1 MPGFQV
7 ELMMPLEIALTFS
20 SPLLCLLLWA
30 SFPGG
35 GNVAAS
41 ILHCQQPQQR
51 ENKSP
56 MVPTRLQ
63 HLCLFGAMC
72 LSLNQPTL
80 PMDTVVTSLTP
91 ELGIESFLPKLHG
104 PEERSCQ
111 EKLGAFLPKRGPEP
125 RAGNNNKCLL

>member
-51 ENKSP
+51 EDKSP
-56 MVPTRLQ
+56 MVPTRL
-63 HLCLFGAMC
+63 LEMGFSISACL
-72 LSLNQPTL
+72 
-80 PMDTVVTSLTP
+80 
-91 ELGIESFLPKLHG
+91 G
-104 PEERSCQ
+104 PC
-111 EKLGAFLPKRGPEP
+111 AYP
-125 RAGNNNKCLL
+125 